1 MFDVNET
8 NLGQKSAKIH
18 HEMYYSNMSFNE
30 NSGIPS
36 WFKLS
41 NPVAKKKMKIVKD
54 ISIVVK
60 TKVYVTLIRKYP
72 P

>member
-41 NPVAKKKMKIVKD
+41 NPVAKENENCERHIHC
-54 ISIVVK
+54 SEN
-60 TKVYVTLIRKYP
+60 
-72 P
+72 